1 MYYYFGDATPK
12 HLRFKII
19 TYDGLKEAGD
29 IRLVD
34 IKEGDIYDR
43 SKIDESDSVFFRFGF
58 FEFIRLN
65 LENMVEKYEAA
76 RWYDVDIIIDWDK
89 QGVSIYIN
97 DDYITS
103 TGFFHKDNH
112 IEK

>member
-1 MYYYFGDATPK
+1 
-12 HLRFKII
+12 
-19 TYDGLKEAGD
+19 
-29 IRLVD
+29 
-34 IKEGDIYDR
+34 
-43 SKIDESDSVFFRFGF
+43 
-58 FEFIRLN
+58 
-65 LENMVEKYEAA
+65 MVEKYEAA